1 MTVVHA
7 KAAARLAQSP
17 KAEKGSDT
25 QKEQHVLFEPA
36 LPYKSQNT
44 LYAKKSL
51 TALFLLV
58 IRNVKIRCLQQRA
71 ASHRIV
77 VTTDRKKVIYHVK

>member
-1 MTVVHA
+1 M
-7 KAAARLAQSP
+7 AQSP

-71 ASHRIV
+71 VSHRIV